1 MQYLIIFDTKF
12 KILRRTWRL
21 PLLNS
26 LRQWLGDKKKFG
38 NVWFYV
44 NLKVKTATFANVT
57 VYKNTSTIFNNNNNK
72 KIFLNNNF
80 LVLKISCSWRNLY
93 DAYSSF

>member
-26 LRQWLGDKKKFG
+26 LRQWLGDKTKLEMF
-38 NVWFYV
+38 
-44 NLKVKTATFANVT
+44 
-57 VYKNTSTIFNNNNNK
+57 
-72 KIFLNNNF
+72 
-80 LVLKISCSWRNLY
+80 
-93 DAYSSF
+93 SFMLI

>member
-26 LRQWLGDKKKFG
+26 LRQWLGDC
-38 NVWFYV
+38 
-44 NLKVKTATFANVT
+44 ATFANVT
-57 VYKNTSTIFNNNNNK
+57 VYKNTSTIFNNNHQ

-80 LVLKISCSWRNLY
+80 LVLKIRCSWRNLY